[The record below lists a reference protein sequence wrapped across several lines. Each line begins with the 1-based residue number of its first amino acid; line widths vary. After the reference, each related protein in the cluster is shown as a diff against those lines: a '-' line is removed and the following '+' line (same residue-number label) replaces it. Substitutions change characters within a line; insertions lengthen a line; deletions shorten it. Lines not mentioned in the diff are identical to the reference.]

1 MSKITRHFSAKTAVS
16 LFVLA
21 LFACASTP
29 RANTSRGAEPGWLND
44 PYRVYNRA
52 TTIAAVGY
60 GSSRDAAEKAAFTAL
75 TAIFGQSIQS
85 ESTTSYSYTQA
96 LEASGAAW
104 SENSDVSQAV
114 KTSVNM
120 DTLIGA
126 EIKDVYQGSGTWY
139 AAAALDKA
147 KASMIYSD
155 LINQNLASIA
165 NLTNLSAAEKQSF
178 EGILKYHAAAA
189 LADANR
195 IFANVKNV
203 ISPGSMMGENLKSG
217 ADFRLAAAE
226 IAKVVPIAVTVEN
239 DRNNRVKGAFSLA
252 LASAGFRT
260 GGTNSRYVLTASVA
274 LEEASF
280 AGNPYRWI
288 RYVMNSSLTDTA
300 SGAVLFPYS
309 ISGREGHNSISE
321 AQNRSIQAIEKD
333 IGEKYLAALSLY
345 LARSPGK

>member
-1 MSKITRHFSAKTAVS
+1 MSKIKHFSAKTAALS
-16 LFVLA
+16 IFALA

-29 RANTSRGAEPGWLND
+29 RGGGAEPGWLND
-44 PYRVYNRA
+44 PYQVYNRA

-60 GSSRDAAEKAAFTAL
+60 GSSRDSAEKAAFTAL

-85 ESTTSYSYTQA
+85 ESVTSYSYTQA
-96 LEASGAAW
+96 LEASGASW
-104 SENSDVSQAV
+104 SENSDVAQAV

-126 EIKDVYQGSGTWY
+126 EIKDVYRGADGTWY

-147 KASMIYSD
+147 RASMIYSD

-165 NLTNLSAAEKQSF
+165 NLANLSAAEKQSF

-203 ISPGSMMGENLKSG
+203 ISPGSMLGENLKTG

-226 IAKVVPIAVTVEN
+226 IAKAIPIAVTVEN
-239 DRNNRVKGAFSLA
+239 DRNNRVKGAFSGA

-260 GGTNSRYVLTASVA
+260 GGTNSRYVLSASVV

-280 AGNPYRWI
+280 AGNPYKWI
-288 RYVMNSSLTDTA
+288 RYVVDSGLTDTS

-309 ISGREGHNSISE
+309 VNGREGHNSISE

-333 IGEKYLAALSLY
+333 IGEKYLAALLLY
-345 LARSPGK
+345 LAQSPGK